1 MRISRSGLATS
12 GSSVSTRRLSP
23 SLPSARTT
31 IGMALPFAG
40 VWSISIRRGSARLL
54 PISASASTARSLT
67 HQSAS
72 RVAWMRDS
80 TARSS
85 LVWLRISMAARRMSS
100 SLSRTSCST
109 ASMTFGPPILPSASA
124 ARLRTHQSLSLS
136 TSSRYLTDLALPIS
150 LSTSTAQQRGHP
162 LDVDGAVHPLHRRED
177 RPADQLVGILE
188 QALQCVLDFRA
199 VEARERVDDVH
210 ARDRVLALQ
219 TPHQLGDRG
228 LVGDLA
234 DEPKECRL
242 LVRLLGVGRGE
253 QLPNSEARL
262 LGRNHLEHRGLRDPG
277 YRQRLEQQVRRV
289 VAAGG
294 ERPGDAGDDPGT
306 AFHQPAHEDR
316 EGLLAHEARKHFH
329 EGHGGGL
336 VRFRQRGEYGLDGA
350 GTDVL
355 QPRDR
360 LLGGRAVGII
370 R

>member
-136 TSSRYLTDLALPIS
+136 ASSRYLTDLALPIS
-150 LSTSTAQQRGHP
+150 LSTSTA
-162 LDVDGAVHPLHRRED
+162 ARR
-177 RPADQLVGILE
+177 
-188 QALQCVLDFRA
+188 
-199 VEARERVDDVH
+199 
-210 ARDRVLALQ
+210 
-219 TPHQLGDRG
+219 
-228 LVGDLA
+228 
-234 DEPKECRL
+234 
-242 LVRLLGVGRGE
+242 
-253 QLPNSEARL
+253 
-262 LGRNHLEHRGLRDPG
+262 
-277 YRQRLEQQVRRV
+277 
-289 VAAGG
+289 
-294 ERPGDAGDDPGT
+294 
-306 AFHQPAHEDR
+306 AFSFSSFSTSMR
-316 EGLLAHEARKHFH
+316 
-329 EGHGGGL
+329 
-336 VRFRQRGEYGLDGA
+336 
-350 GTDVL
+350 
-355 QPRDR
+355 
-360 LLGGRAVGII
+360 
-370 R
+370 